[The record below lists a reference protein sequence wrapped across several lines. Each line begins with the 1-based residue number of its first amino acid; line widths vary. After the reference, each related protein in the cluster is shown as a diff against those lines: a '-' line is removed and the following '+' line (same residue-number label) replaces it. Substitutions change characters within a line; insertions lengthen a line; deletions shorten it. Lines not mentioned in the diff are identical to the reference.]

1 MIRFLFLLLCFL
13 PIVANSQQISVTS
26 VKETTD
32 FIPGDDQRKDF
43 NGDLCALVKVQVVD
57 DITDIEGNVMGDIV
71 NKGVEKWAYMAKG
84 SKSMKIHLKNFL
96 PVEIVFNK
104 YKISSLKSNRTYL
117 IILNAEKKDDKPKLD
132 RVEMK
137 DMSYILCKIIS
148 VKGGYISFKQDEIEG
163 VLKVPV
169 KEVSKIKYVNG
180 AVKKF

>member
-1 MIRFLFLLLCFL
+1 MLICFL
-13 PIVANSQQISVTS
+13 PIVANSQQVSVS
-26 VKETTD
+26 SMKETTD

-57 DITDIEGNVMGDIV
+57 DIADIEGNIMGDIV

-84 SKSMKIHLKNFL
+84 SKSMKIHLKNYL
-96 PVEIVFNK
+96 PVEVVFSK
-104 YKISSLKSNRTYL
+104 YKINSLKSNRVYQ
-117 IILNAEKKDDKPKLD
+117 IVLNAEKIDDKPKLD

-137 DMSYILCKIIS
+137 DMSYILCKIVS

-163 VLKVPV
+163 ILKVPV
-169 KEVSKIKYVNG
+169 KEVSRIKYVSG